1 MSRFVETGLRR
12 GGAPANAGAAGRD
25 PPDSRSAIVQAALA
39 APSRAHRHGATAS
52 VTTPMATSAM
62 LVAQAVG

>member
-1 MSRFVETGLRR
+1 M
-12 GGAPANAGAAGRD
+12 
-25 PPDSRSAIVQAALA
+25 A